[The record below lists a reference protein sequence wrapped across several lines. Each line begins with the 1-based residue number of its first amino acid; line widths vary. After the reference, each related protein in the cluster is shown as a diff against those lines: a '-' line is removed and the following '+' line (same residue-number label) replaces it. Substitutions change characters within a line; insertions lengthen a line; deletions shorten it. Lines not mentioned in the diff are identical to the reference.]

1 MNTDK
6 KTWSRETAGVL
17 LAVLV
22 WTIYQENVPLVEVI
36 IWPFISYAAVAYGLK
51 RIENAEGLPTFGRPK

>member
-51 RIENAEGLPTFGRPK
+51 RIDASDKLWSKPT